1 MNMNNV
7 RPEPGAEQNTIGN
20 NVHIIFTSLNNK
32 EITGK
37 VDTGA
42 TTSSLHAE
50 NIQVDKNSNRVSFV
64 CAELSNSVIT
74 MELDGSQ
81 EVVSADAGGKTRPIV
96 NFDVEI
102 EGVSLQAM
110 SFNLNDRSE
119 MSSPL
124 LVGQN
129 ILKAGNFVIDVNKGD
144 GEDVEQQVS
153 NQSDVAES
161 RDAKIIEAIQYLT
174 ENDITLSEII
184 QYMRT
189 AVINSIKE

>member
-1 MNMNNV
+1 MDINNT
-7 RPEPGAEQNTIGN
+7 RSEPTGEQNIIGN
-20 NVHIIFTSLNNK
+20 NVHVVFTSLNNK
-32 EITGK
+32 PITGK

-64 CAELSNSVIT
+64 CTELSNSVIT

-81 EVVSADAGGKTRPIV
+81 EVVSADAGGKTRPVIKL
-96 NFDVEI
+96 DVEI
-102 EGVSLQAM
+102 EGVPLQSM

-119 MSSPL
+119 MNSPL
-124 LVGQN
+124 LIGQN
-129 ILKAGNFVIDVNKGD
+129 VLKAGNFVIDVNKGSED
-144 GEDVEQQVS
+144 DVEQHVS

-189 AVINSIKE
+189 AAVNSIKE